1 VTPFERAQR
10 DEARARYNLETLFGT
25 DPPDWPAVIA
35 RERWPAGLE
44 EALRRLELLHDG
56 APIEHPVCGRC
67 WRHCHV
73 EARAVEHADGRALLV
88 GACDE
93 GEVGGLLTFDQAN
106 RATVR
111 IHPRML
117 AHRIAEGLGLVGV
130 MDEVLRGRVW
140 RLGYRSLAG
149 ARRVVFLARGEFDP
163 GAVDEAGA
171 VVLTPEPVAWAAA
184 DAVVLSLR
192 AVMDVHET
200 FAVDVEGL
208 EGALG
213 RKRRKLVEPIRVA
226 MGLDWRRI
234 TVRVVDDATIEVVAP
249 GVRERRTF
257 AECGLGDARK
267 GDREP
272 TRAWAFLL
280 LLARNGGSL
289 QTGDAGSGDDERKA
303 AQALREA
310 MRRLFAPEPT
320 GNPVLP
326 WTGAEGWRAGF
337 LLVDARPRR

>member
-1 VTPFERAQR
+1 MTPFERAQR

-93 GEVGGLLTFDQAN
+93 GEVDGLLTFEQVD

-117 AHRIAEGLGLVGV
+117 AHRIADGLGLVGV
-130 MDEVLRGRVW
+130 IDEVLRGRVW

-171 VVLTPEPVAWAAA
+171 VVLTPDPVTWAAA
-184 DAVVLSLR
+184 DAVVLPLR

-213 RKRRKLVEPIRVA
+213 RKRRKVVEPIRVA

-257 AECGLGDARK
+257 AECGLGDGRK
-267 GDREP
+267 HDREP
-272 TRAWAFLL
+272 VRAWAFLL
-280 LLARNGGSL
+280 VLALNGGSL
-289 QTGDAGSGDDERKA
+289 RWGDPGSGEDLRKDA
-303 AQALREA
+303 EALREA
-310 MRRLFAPEPT
+310 MRRLFTPEPT

-326 WTGAEGWRAGF
+326 WSEGEGWKTGF
-337 LLVDARPRR
+337 QLVDARARR